1 MQTTVATIKHV
12 KQPIMLDNMPRQSVL
27 ETTCL
32 TTCLAICNARDN
44 LLINLYKLY
53 SNLQRCR
60 WHPGWQLPS
69 CRWRPARQQY
79 SEQEMVLDS
88 PRVGIPPFSSSCT
101 GWYTHTPLNLTLLHY
116 KRVLK
121 SSGGNST
128 VLWFYWLYACPSQS
142 DSPTLQEFWSHQ
154 VGIPPFSGFTG
165 CTHAPLN
172 LTLLHCKS
180 LEVIRWE
187 SLPFCCCT
195 GTCIPLSTLLSYM
208 TKSVFESDSRNPRI
222 PLSSLVR
229 YSTGQQTFG
238 DNRVHPFVTVVVHI
252 SLSLSLNFTLL
263 QDQSCGQFQV
273 GTPPLSLL

>member
-1 MQTTVATIKHV
+1 MPETI
-12 KQPIMLDNMPRQSVL
+12 
-27 ETTCL
+27 
-32 TTCLAICNARDN
+32 CLATFKGVGDTLGGN
-44 LLINLYKLY
+44 
-53 SNLQRCR
+53 CR
-60 WHPGWQLPS
+60 HVDDDQP
-69 CRWRPARQQY
+69 
-79 SEQEMVLDS
+79 
-88 PRVGIPPFSSSCT
+88 
-101 GWYTHTPLNLTLLHY
+101 
-116 KRVLK
+116 
-121 SSGGNST
+121 GNST
-128 VLWFYWLYACPSQS
+128 LNRRWSWTVLGWEFHRFLLLVLVGTRIPLSIWLSYITKES
-142 DSPTLQEFWSHQ
+142 WSHQ

-165 CTHAPLN
+165 CMHAPLN
-172 LTLLHCKS
+172 QTLLHCKSFEVIRWEFHRSLVLLVVRMPLSIWLLHCKS